1 MNWKILDI
9 YADGDK
15 ITSVRYHVS
24 LTDGEN
30 TVETEGNWY
39 FQGAGDVPFDQIS
52 ENLVIQWVIKES
64 TQDGVNPIKCR
75 LEEQLAGLSKSKQ
88 VHPPWKPKTIKISL

>member
-75 LEEQLAGLSKSKQ
+75 LEEQLANLSKSKQ
-88 VHPPWKPKTIKISL
+88 VHPPWKPKTFKISL